1 MSREDLDVPSASF
14 RVSIGFHICS
24 KALTMAFIYGGEMI
38 SCEVC
43 VVDDVGDLACNGECH
58 INVVQTMKK
67 TVIIVSITG
76 KGWICSSYVSASRR
90 QETDDFSRE
99 KRPMTFHMG
108 SVILCGRSEKRPM
121 TFHMGMCKCCAF
133 CCVALAKAWV

>member
-1 MSREDLDVPSASF
+1 MN
-14 RVSIGFHICS
+14 
-24 KALTMAFIYGGEMI
+24 

-43 VVDDVGDLACNGECH
+43 VVDDVGDLVCNGECH
-58 INVVQTMKK
+58 FSVVQTMKK
-67 TVIIVSITG
+67 TFMIVSIKG
-76 KGWICSSYVSASRR
+76 KCWILSSYVSALLR

-108 SVILCGRSEKRPM
+108 SVILCGRSEKRPKM
-121 TFHMGMCKCCAF
+121 FHIGMCKCCAF